1 MLDATFY
8 LSGTSQPIKLYE
20 AERHHLSHQGFYTHV
35 TTDSLCFTV
44 ARASVRVTLS
54 PEMFNHDTIA
64 LIDLGGTPL
73 NIAVD
78 MGAHVVGLAL
88 SGEIQ

>member
-1 MLDATFY
+1 MLDVTFY
-8 LSGTSQPIKLYE
+8 LSKTSQPSIRDFTCVTINRLY
-20 AERHHLSHQGFYTHV
+20 
-35 TTDSLCFTV
+35 FTV
-44 ARASVRVTLS
+44 ACASFRVTLS